1 MQSAMSEVFVRE
13 ATVDD
18 LAAISAIDS
27 ANTGLAKPDYWQE
40 LFDGAGANARSFL
53 IAEAGGPVIGF
64 VVGEVRAWEFG
75 SPAAGW
81 VFAIQVAEGSREGGI
96 GRALLAA
103 LCERFAAAGVAVVRT
118 MVSRR
123 DIVNLSFFRGEGLT
137 AGPYVELE
145 KRLEA

>member
-1 MQSAMSEVFVRE
+1 MSEVFVRE
-13 ATVDD
+13 ATAAD
-18 LAAISAIDS
+18 LAAIGAIDS
-27 ANTGLAKPDYWQE
+27 GNTGLAKPDYWRG

-53 IAEAGGPVIGF
+53 VAVAEDAVIGF

-81 VFAIQVAEGSREGGI
+81 VFAIQVAEGRRERGV

-103 LCERFAAAGVAVVRT
+103 LCEHFAAAGVAVVRT
-118 MVSRR
+118 MVSRQ
-123 DIVNLSFFRGEGLT
+123 DMVNLSFFRGEGLT

-145 KRLEA
+145 KRLDA